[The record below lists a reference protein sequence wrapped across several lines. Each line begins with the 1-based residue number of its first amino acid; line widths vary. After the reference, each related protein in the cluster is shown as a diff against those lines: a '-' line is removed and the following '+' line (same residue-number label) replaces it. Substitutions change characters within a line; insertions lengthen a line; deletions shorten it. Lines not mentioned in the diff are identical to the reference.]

1 MDESAL
7 VRVES
12 AANKS
17 GEPGVNKAILLCFSC
32 VLLVAI
38 SGCGSSSTVTAPNGF
53 LYAANSARPGS
64 VAAFSITTGSLGHIT
79 GSPFV
84 TTGNA
89 PYTLAAWPPP
99 LPSNASTVTTK
110 FLYAGI
116 PSSPLGG
123 AINRVLGRPL
133 GSSVA
138 GGIMLMPI
146 KTDHTLDTP
155 QMFASDGDYD
165 PVAVSPSGSFLY
177 AVDLTTNHL
186 AAFSMDSSKGTLT
199 AIGPQGPP
207 VGVAVGADPFNVVV
221 DPKGQF
227 VFVANCDCRTNPSNH
242 GSIQVFSINT
252 DGTLQSVGT
261 FVPGGVVTVQPV
273 ALAVSPDGKVL
284 FVASLDNKVYVESI
298 ATNGMLSDAV
308 SGAPSVDLAGSTPV
322 SIAVSTDGN
331 YVYTG
336 NSGTHTVS
344 FFLNCLQTTP
354 PTGCPGSGSPPAP
367 LATPSN
373 NSIAATSGTVGVI
386 LTDPTNPAPSSSTSA
401 SPSGYL
407 YVTDYDHGTI
417 QVFSIT
423 STNACVNVSN
433 CIPGTLVASSSVVNT
448 GGVNPFGL
456 AIGH

>member
-1 MDESAL
+1 
-7 VRVES
+7 
-12 AANKS
+12 
-17 GEPGVNKAILLCFSC
+17 VNKAILLCLSC

-53 LYAANSARPGS
+53 LYGANSARPGS
-64 VAAFSITTGSLGHIT
+64 MAAFSITTGSLGHIA

-84 TTGNA
+84 ITTGNA

-99 LPSNASTVTTK
+99 LPSTASTVTTK

-123 AINRVLGRPL
+123 VINRVLGRPL
-133 GSSVA
+133 GSSVT
-138 GGIMLMPI
+138 GGIMLMPV

-155 QMFASDGDYD
+155 QMFASGGDYD
-165 PVAVSPSGSFLY
+165 PVAVSSTGSFLY
-177 AVDLTTNHL
+177 AADLTTNHL
-186 AAFSMDSSKGTLT
+186 AAFSIDSSKGTLT

-207 VGVAVGADPFNVVV
+207 AGVAVGSDPFNVVV
-221 DPKGQF
+221 DPQGKF
-227 VFVANCDCRTNPSNH
+227 VFVANCDCRTNPSNQ

-252 DGTLQSVGT
+252 GGTLQSVGT

-298 ATNGMLSDAV
+298 ATNGVLSDSV
-308 SGAPSVDLAGSTPV
+308 SGAPSIDLPAGSNPV

-354 PTGCPGSGSPPAP
+354 PTGCPGSGSPPPP
-367 LATPSN
+367 LAAPSN
-373 NSIAATSGTVGVI
+373 RSTAATSGTVGVI
-386 LTDPTNPAPSSSTSA
+386 LTDPTNPAPSSTSA

-433 CIPGTLVASSSVVNT
+433 CIPGTPVASSSAVNT

-456 AIGH
+456 AIAH